1 VDGVYFEFF
10 NGIAIAMLLRIF
22 NQYIPT
28 RKLAFFFLESIFIL
42 GMVVLGAYLRFLGDI
57 ASFSS
62 YESLFLKAL
71 LIVAS
76 VQLSLYYFDLYDLKI
91 FRSNIE
97 LGIRLL
103 QSLGVST
110 IVLAVLYYLFP
121 FLIVGRGIFI
131 FSLGFIGAAIVSWRL
146 VYNHI
151 LKTKQLDQK
160 IMIVGLGLLAKS
172 IAREIIEKGD
182 TGFKVIGFITDNP
195 ERIGE
200 KLVNPSVIGDQSQIF
215 DIATREKVNRIIVA
229 LEERRGKFPEDQLLS
244 CKMRGITVEDGI
256 EFYEHL
262 TGRLQVESLR
272 PSVLIFSNGFKK
284 SKLTMW
290 MKRVVGFSLSF
301 IGLALLSPLILM
313 ISILTKIDSRG
324 PIFYRQERVGE
335 NGKVFKLLKF
345 RSMAENAEANGPVW
359 AEANDKRNT
368 RVGRWI
374 RKWRLDEI
382 PQMFNVLKGDMS
394 FVGPRPERPY
404 FVETLRR
411 EIPYYDRRFSV
422 KPGITGWAQIKYQY
436 GASKEDA
443 LEKLKYDL
451 YYIKNLSPLFD
462 LLIIFETIKVV
473 LFGKGA
479 R

>member
-1 VDGVYFEFF
+1 M
-10 NGIAIAMLLRIF
+10 ILKIF
-22 NQYIPT
+22 NQYVPL
-28 RKLAFFFLESIFIL
+28 RKLAFILLETVFVM
-42 GMVVLGAYLRFLGDI
+42 GMVILGAYLRFLGDPTN
-57 ASFSS
+57 FSN
-62 YESLFLKAL
+62 YEYLFLKAL
-71 LIVAS
+71 LIVVT

-91 FRSNIE
+91 FRSNVE
-97 LGIRLL
+97 LAIRLL
-103 QSLGVST
+103 QSLGVSS
-110 IVLAVLYYLFP
+110 ILLAILYYLFP
-121 FLIVGRGIFI
+121 FVIVGRGIFLI
-131 FSLGFIGAAIVSWRL
+131 SLGFMGAVIVFWR
-146 VYNHI
+146 VIYNHI
-151 LKTKQLDQK
+151 LRTKQIDQR
-160 IMIVGLGLLAKS
+160 IMIVGSGQLAKS
-172 IAREIIEKGD
+172 IAIEIIDKAD
-182 TGFKVIGFITDNP
+182 TGFNVIGFITDNP
-195 ERIGE
+195 ERVGE
-200 KLVNPSVIGDQSQIF
+200 KLVNPSVIGDQSQILE
-215 DIATREKVNRIIVA
+215 IAMKEKVNRIIVA
-229 LEERRGKFPEDQLLS
+229 LEERRGKFPEDHLLS
-244 CKMRGITVEDGI
+244 CKMRGIPIEDGI

-272 PSVLIFSNGFKK
+272 PSALIFSDGFKK

-290 MKRVVGFSLSF
+290 TKRVVGFSLSF
-301 IGLALLSPLILM
+301 IGLVFLSPLILM
-313 ISILTKIDSRG
+313 ISILIKIESCG

-345 RSMAENAEANGPVW
+345 RSMVENAEANGPVW
-359 AEANDKRNT
+359 AEANDKRIT

-382 PQMFNVLKGDMS
+382 PQMFNALKGDMS

-422 KPGITGWAQIKYQY
+422 KPGITGWAQIRYQY
-436 GASKEDA
+436 GASKIDA